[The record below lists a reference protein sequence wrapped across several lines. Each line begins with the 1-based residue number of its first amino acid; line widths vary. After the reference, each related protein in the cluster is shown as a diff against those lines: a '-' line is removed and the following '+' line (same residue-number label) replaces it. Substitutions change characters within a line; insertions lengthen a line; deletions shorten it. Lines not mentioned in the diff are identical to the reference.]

1 MQNLTVEIFNTE
13 GDVLGEDVIPYT
25 ELREFYD
32 KVEERRVAVIELQA
46 KPKAHPDDVSAALDL
61 IYGYFKWKMI

>member
-32 KVEERRVAVIELQA
+32 KVEERRVTVIELQA
-46 KPKAHPDDVSAALDL
+46 KPKAHIEDINAALDL
-61 IYGYFKWKMI
+61 IYGYFKWKMV

>member
-13 GDVLGEDVIPYT
+13 GDVLGEDVIPYN
-25 ELREFYD
+25 EVNEYYD

-61 IYGYFKWKMI
+61 IYGYFKWQKL